1 MIRLLL
7 AAAAA
12 RASNR
17 GHEVA
22 QFVRA
27 RAGLLKSIVLFRTH
41 VDDALTVRIYRTL
54 HASLNNAKNYELSI
68 LYDPDALPTC
78 CAQFDK
84 DAASIRFGLRD
95 FEENYPNVELQMHKN
110 KGQPWVKKSHYQQL
124 AYAFA
129 LRGKDYEFAWCV
141 EHDVALTG
149 GNWLGFY
156 EAHANDSRD
165 LLAWRVG
172 WVPKDAKPHKG
183 GAWNAGMMTGPRFD
197 CFQNGRGGWPFST
210 CHGGHAEVAILFGA
224 IVRYSSRFAS
234 LLDQDGAADPPSY
247 GHSETA
253 VPTLCNITQ
262 CGTMGNISDA
272 WVGINDYLL
281 DPPIDSAV
289 FDEIEKVLPG
299 KLMHPVRDTVS
310 SSSFSSVDGLAR
322 GVLDKPKQARA
333 RVING
338 VFHAPAGRHEALCLL
353 ANPRPFQP
361 SFSCPVGCPHHVQEA
376 CPTRNCVWGKP
387 NATYV
392 HLAAKQ
398 CVVECGK
405 EPGRCPFATSKGSS
419 VSLLEAP
426 PGGFPKKANVARR
439 RGG

>member
-54 HASLNNAKNYELSI
+54 HASLKNAKNYDLHI

-78 CAQFDK
+78 CTQFDE
-84 DAASIRFGLRD
+84 DASSIKFGLQE
-95 FEENYPNVELQMHKN
+95 FEENYPNVGLQMHK
-110 KGQPWVKKSHYQQL
+110 GLPALKKSHYQQL

-183 GAWNAGMMTGPRFD
+183 GAWNAGMMKGPRFD
-197 CFQNGRGGWPFST
+197 CFHNDRGGWPFST
-210 CHGGHAEVAILFGA
+210 CHGGHSEVAILFGA
-224 IVRYSSRFAS
+224 IVRFSSRFAS
-234 LLDQDGAADPPSY
+234 LLDQDGAADPPSF

-262 CGTMGNISDA
+262 WCTMGNISSA

-281 DPPIDSAV
+281 DPPITGAV
-289 FDEIEKVLPG
+289 LDEIERFFAG
-299 KLMHPVRDTVS
+299 RLMHPVRDTAS
-310 SSSFSSVDGLAR
+310 SSSQSPCED
-322 GVLDKPKQARA
+322 QA
-333 RVING
+333 
-338 VFHAPAGRHEALCLL
+338 APRQ
-353 ANPRPFQP
+353 RQ
-361 SFSCPVGCPHHVQEA
+361 
-376 CPTRNCVWGKP
+376 
-387 NATYV
+387 
-392 HLAAKQ
+392 
-398 CVVECGK
+398 
-405 EPGRCPFATSKGSS
+405 
-419 VSLLEAP
+419 
-426 PGGFPKKANVARR
+426 GGDL
-439 RGG
+439 